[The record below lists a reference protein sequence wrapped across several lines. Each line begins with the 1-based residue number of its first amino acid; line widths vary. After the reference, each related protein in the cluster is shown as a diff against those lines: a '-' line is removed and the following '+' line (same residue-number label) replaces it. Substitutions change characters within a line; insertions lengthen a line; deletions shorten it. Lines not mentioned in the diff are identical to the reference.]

1 MDTEEEGMQ
10 TPMDIRLG
18 RRGAPAGVNRRQALA
33 RLGLGAS
40 IVYAA
45 PLLLSLGEARASGA
59 SGGGGGGGEGG
70 GGGSS
75 DGGDGD
81 GAGSGAES
89 SSPSA
94 PSAPS
99 GAAADGTA
107 AGTTGTAPEGGVIG
121 DPTADPTIVTDLGTT
136 LP

>member
-1 MDTEEEGMQ
+1 MQ
-10 TPMDIRLG
+10 DRLDIRPG
-18 RRGAPAGVNRRQALA
+18 RLGAPVGMNRRQALA

-45 PLLLSLGEARASGA
+45 PLLLSLGEARASGG
-59 SGGGGGGGEGG
+59 SGGGGGEGG

-75 DGGDGD
+75 DGGSSD

-89 SSPSA
+89 SGPSSPSG
-94 PSAPS
+94 PS

-107 AGTTGTAPEGGVIG
+107 TGSTGATPDTGGVIG

>member
-1 MDTEEEGMQ
+1 MQ
-10 TPMDIRLG
+10 DRLDIRPG
-18 RRGAPAGVNRRQALA
+18 RLGAPAGVNRRQALA
-33 RLGLGAS
+33 RLGLGAA

-45 PLLLSLGEARASGA
+45 PLLLSLGEARASGG

-75 DGGDGD
+75 DGGGD
-81 GAGSGAES
+81 GAGPGAES
-89 SSPSA
+89 SGPSSPSG
-94 PSAPS
+94 PS

-107 AGTTGTAPEGGVIG
+107 TGSTGAAPDTGGVIG